1 MKFGANWLPTAS
13 PLALT
18 KRPCEKIAPSAAST
32 PGTARVFGSSL
43 AEKAGGGP
51 FSLLLLFVSRG
62 VIVTSVPFSDSLKM
76 SSNDALIVSVRT
88 NAPAMKD
95 TPRNTARVVMKAR
108 SLRETRPL
116 TAMRRIR
123 GLGHVLHQLD
133 HLLGAPGG
141 GVVHQSAVAQDDEAV
156 GV

>member
-32 PGTARVFGSSL
+32 PGTARGWGRRF

-51 FSLLLLFVSRG
+51 VSLLLLFVSRG

-88 NAPAMKD
+88 KAPAMND
-95 TPRNTARVVMKAR
+95 TPRKTASVVMKPR
-108 SLRETRPL
+108 SLRWTRPL
-116 TAMRRIR
+116 MAICRIPAP
-123 GLGHVLHQLD
+123 GLGDVLHKLD
-133 HLLGAPGG
+133 HL
-141 GVVHQSAVAQDDEAV
+141 
-156 GV
+156 